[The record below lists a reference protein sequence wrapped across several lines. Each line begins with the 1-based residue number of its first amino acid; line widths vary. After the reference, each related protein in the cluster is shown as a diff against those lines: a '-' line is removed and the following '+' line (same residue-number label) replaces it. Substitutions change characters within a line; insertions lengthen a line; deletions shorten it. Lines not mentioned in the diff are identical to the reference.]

1 MKSIF
6 KIYFIAK
13 GNYKKQLLS
22 MLENCDI
29 KEVYK
34 EVLKYNKLKDFIKKL
49 ENTYYDEL
57 NELIENK
64 ENILKEYKQNSKNK
78 MI

>member
-57 NELIENK
+57 KELIENK